1 MIKAGLIL
9 LVFVASCYCLED
21 ADVLFEDG
29 RAKKKKSPAKLI
41 GMILLFMLSKVAIF
55 KAVSVFLMMTLF
67 QKLFA
72 IAGIFLQHYMKRD
85 RPAPVYGSPQYDTV
99 GYSYGPPDEPLK
111 DYPGNDLGSSFDW
124 LLSKNK

>member
-21 ADVLFEDG
+21 ADLLFEDG
-29 RAKKKKSPAKLI
+29 RAKKKKSPAKFI
-41 GMILLFMLSKVAIF
+41 GMILLFLLSKVAIF

-72 IAGIFLQHYMKRD
+72 IAGIFLQHYMKKE
-85 RPAPVYGSPQYDTV
+85 RPAPVYAQYDTV
-99 GYSYGPPDEPLK
+99 GYSYGPPEEPLK
-111 DYPGNDLGSSFDW
+111 EYGNDLGSFDW